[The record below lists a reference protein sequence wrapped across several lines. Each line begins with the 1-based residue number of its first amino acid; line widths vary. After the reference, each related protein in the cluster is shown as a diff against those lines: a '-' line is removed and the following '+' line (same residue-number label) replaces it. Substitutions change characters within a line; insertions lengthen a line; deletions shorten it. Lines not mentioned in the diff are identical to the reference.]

1 MICPLPLAAAGA
13 NAALWTFVLY
23 TVGMLVIAASAGR
36 LLKTKSFVNEYFLGS
51 RGLGMWAFAL
61 TFAATSA
68 SGGTFMGFPAKIYSH
83 GWIMA
88 LWIASYMVYP
98 LCTMGILGKRI
109 NQVARKTGA
118 ITIPDVLRDRFESTG
133 FGLLATSLILF
144 FMAFNLVAQFK
155 AGAMILE
162 PIAADIPQFQALST
176 RVGSAISGVSFLSG
190 VDPGYLTA
198 LGLFSLVLLV
208 YTTYGGFH
216 AEAWTDVMQGF
227 VMVAGVLI
235 MLPLALWQVGGLE
248 AGTRKLAEERPVY
261 QYAELTVLLPHDSP
275 SLNLYSYDEIRVDL
289 SNAAEVGDELPY
301 DWVVF
306 THATVIPAG
315 VESKVVVRVGRPVL
329 EVYETPPP
337 ITSRELPV
345 VNVRLL
351 GTSYV
356 TGPGP
361 EYSDPDGFLPLGMA
375 ISFFFMWAISGTGQP
390 QYMVRLMSFKDSKT
404 LRRAIITVTIYYGL
418 IYFPLVV
425 IFCCA
430 RVLVPGME
438 HEADKIMPTMAGVLT
453 ENAGVPWLKGILL
466 AAPFA
471 AVMST
476 VDSYLLMVA
485 SCAVRDMYQRTI
497 NPDASERTIRILSRL
512 TVVSV
517 GGLAL
522 CIAINPPTYL
532 QDIIVYVGS
541 GLACCF
547 LFPVLAAVY
556 VPRSNVQGCAA
567 AMAVGFVAHLAP
579 HVVSKLAGGSFA
591 DPPPVLGMS
600 PLLLGLAASLAAML
614 VVTPLT
620 RPADEH
626 LVRRYFYK
634 SEPT

>member
-1 MICPLPLAAAGA
+1 MLLSPALAMTGSDAAF
-13 NAALWTFVLY
+13 WTFVIY
-23 TVGMLVIAASAGR
+23 TVVMLGIAATAGR
-36 LLKTKSFVNEYFLGS
+36 LLQKKDFLSEYFLGS

-68 SGGTFMGFPAKIYSH
+68 SGGTFMGFPAKIYAH
-83 GWIMA
+83 GWILA

-118 ITIPDVLRDRFESTG
+118 ITIPDVLRDRFESTS

-162 PIAADIPQFQALST
+162 SLSQDIPQFRALSGH
-176 RVGSAISGVSFLSG
+176 VGEAISGTGVLTG

-216 AEAWTDVMQGF
+216 AEAWTDVMQGI
-227 VMVAGVLI
+227 VMACGVMI
-235 MLPLALWQVGGLE
+235 MLPLAIYQVGGLE
-248 AGTRKLAEERPVY
+248 AGTRKLAAMEAPKSVITADVETTSP
-261 QYAELTVLLPHDSP
+261 AEFIQVSRGEMIRTSDDLLLPRHDT
-275 SLNLYSYDEIRVDL
+275 SLDDARTMYMVARDQTVSVKDRAARLVLRRPTNDAGLLRDDLLVVDVHSYD
-289 SNAAEVGDELPY
+289 
-301 DWVVF
+301 F
-306 THATVIPAG
+306 
-315 VESKVVVRVGRPVL
+315 
-329 EVYETPPP
+329 
-337 ITSRELPV
+337 
-345 VNVRLL
+345 
-351 GTSYV
+351 V

-361 EYSDPDGFLPLGMA
+361 SADSELGFLPLGMA

-390 QYMVRLMSFKDSKT
+390 QYMVRLMSFKDSAT

-418 IYFPLVV
+418 IYFPLVI

-430 RVLVPGME
+430 RVLIPGME
-438 HEADKIMPTMAGVLT
+438 HEADKIMPAMAGVLT

-476 VDSYLLMVA
+476 VDSFLLVIA
-485 SCAVRDMYQRTI
+485 SCAVRDIYQRTI
-497 NPDASERTIRILSRL
+497 NPQASERTVRILSRV

-517 GGLAL
+517 GALAL
-522 CIAINPPTYL
+522 YVTIYPPQYL
-532 QDIIVYVGS
+532 QDVIVYVGS

-556 VPRSNVQGCAA
+556 FPRANVQGCSAG
-567 AMAVGFVAHLAP
+567 MAIGFLAHLLP
-579 HVVSKLAGGSFA
+579 HVLSKLQGGSFS
-591 DPPPVLGMS
+591 DPTSVLGMS
-600 PLLLGLAASLAAML
+600 PLMLGLALSLLAVL
-614 VVTPLT
+614 CVTPLT
-620 RPADEH
+620 APPAEH
-626 LVRRYFYK
+626 LVRRYFYRD
-634 SEPT
+634 